1 MTLQII
7 VTVVAGLV
15 LIVAAFGT
23 IYPVLPGSLL
33 AIAALVGWGW
43 VIGTTVSWT
52 IAAVAS
58 VMCLA
63 GWSASFILTGR
74 KLRQHEVPGVSI
86 GVAMACGIVGM
97 FVIPV
102 VGLFVGFALGLL
114 ASEWIRRNDFAAAV
128 RSSVEALKATGIGVL
143 IEFGMVCL
151 AGSVWTIGV
160 ILHFALE

>member
-1 MTLQII
+1 MALQII
-7 VTVVAGLV
+7 VTVVAGLL

-23 IYPVLPGSLL
+23 IYPILPGSLL
-33 AIAALVGWGW
+33 AIAVLIGWGW

-52 IAAVAS
+52 IAAVGS

-63 GWSASFILTGR
+63 GWSASFVLTGR

-86 GVAMACGIVGM
+86 VVAMVAGIVGM

-114 ASEWIRRNDFAAAV
+114 ASEWIRRNDFSAAV
-128 RSSVEALKATGIGVL
+128 RSSMEALKATGIGVL
-143 IEFGMVCL
+143 IEFCMVCL

-160 ILHFALE
+160 ILHFALD

>member
-1 MTLQII
+1 MALQVI
-7 VTVVAGLV
+7 VTVVAGLL

-23 IYPVLPGSLL
+23 IYPILPGSLL
-33 AIAALVGWGW
+33 AIATLVGWGW

-52 IAAVAS
+52 IAAVGS
-58 VMCLA
+58 VMCLV
-63 GWSASFILTGR
+63 GWSAGFILTGR

-86 GVAMACGIVGM
+86 VVAMVAGIAGM
-97 FVIPV
+97 FLIPV

-114 ASEWIRRNDFAAAV
+114 ASEWVRRNDFGAAV

-143 IEFGMVCL
+143 IEFCMVCL

-160 ILHFALE
+160 ILHFALD